1 MRRLAIAL
9 AAVAL
14 PLTAAAA
21 QPPAL
26 DPAALEL
33 ARFLMARD
41 PSLYDDADLGR
52 FQARVQQDL
61 LAQNYCNAFLSECQ
75 SQAIVV
81 ARQFAPAYRI
91 SQRERS
97 ERITAY
103 LLADALRP
111 EELRHVLQY
120 VRSDEGGHFLTA
132 MASLRDSDASQH
144 RRRELQRM
152 LERAPGDPL
161 AEARALF
168 RQRTRNLAPPP
179 PR

>member
-1 MRRLAIAL
+1 MRRFAIVL
-9 AAVAL
+9 AAITL
-14 PLTAAAA
+14 PLTAAGAE
-21 QPPAL
+21 PPAL

-61 LAQNYCNAFLSECQ
+61 LAQNYCNPFLSECQ

-81 ARQFAPAYRI
+81 ARQFAPAYRA

-120 VRSDEGGHFLTA
+120 VRGDEGVHLLDA
-132 MASLRDSDASQH
+132 IALLRDQDRSER
-144 RRRELQRM
+144 RRRELTRM
-152 LERAPGDPL
+152 LEQSDGDPL
-161 AEARALF
+161 TEARALF
-168 RQRTRNLAPPP
+168 RHRTRNLAPPP